1 MKTKP
6 APAKKA
12 PTKPTPKTPGKTPA
26 ALIIP
31 LPEGTR
37 KKIPTALI
45 DPHPDNRKIDPKSC
59 RGLAASMKLFG
70 QIQPAVVRTHPTK
83 KGRFQLGAGERR
95 FHAASIN
102 GTDLDCLV
110 CTLTDDQMAG
120 LLVIENHQRENP
132 DARHEATQIRRF
144 TQANPAA
151 TPQQIAAMLG
161 REEHWVKRRLRLL
174 DLTEP
179 VHTAWTDP
187 KHDIHALSI
196 ASMELVATLSPE
208 LQTTFLKDAED
219 AYEKLD
225 HAYVVSYLE
234 SLSCQLKDVTWLE
247 NPATFIPG
255 CGPGCATSSAAA
267 DLFSHTE
274 FADSRASNCAQCL
287 NEACFFKRKALAR
300 VHAWQVVLEKAPEG
314 YYAVTDKY
322 SDANVTLY
330 DGSILKPKY
339 KGDFHGWK
347 SCKKTDPDAKPFIE
361 ESSDTVKLTWKKPPA
376 GATSVPLP
384 AGETAIK
391 TPEESLQAS
400 IDRLQGKRYTLLLDE
415 LRDHVTKAP
424 LPDFGPT
431 SSDGITDGI
440 IALAASFGTIS
451 RLETVNGSFHG
462 HDILHDETT
471 DDDDETLGPVKTS
484 HGTEELNTAMAELTE
499 DQSTEKPT
507 PWDNYRRFATFSQ
520 VQILWRSIR
529 QVLSNRLR
537 DRSYTDRKSD
547 LIKPEF
553 INEMKEIATLTGFDF
568 DAAYLRA
575 ANATKLPAALKDL
588 DPVTLAK
595 K

>member
-12 PTKPTPKTPGKTPA
+12 PTKTAPKTPA
-26 ALIIP
+26 AAP
-31 LPEGTR
+31 LAILPKGIR
-37 KKIPTALI
+37 KAIDTALI
-45 DPHPDNRKIDPKSC
+45 DPHPHNRKIDPKTC
-59 RGLAASMKLFG
+59 KGLAESMKLFG
-70 QIQPAVVRTHPTK
+70 QIQPAVVRPHPTK

-95 FHAASIN
+95 FHGAVIN
-102 GTDLDCLV
+102 KSTLECEV
-110 CTLTDDQMAG
+110 CDLTDAQMDG

-144 TQANPAA
+144 TQANPNA

-161 REEHWVKRRLRLL
+161 RDESFVKRRLRLL
-174 DLTEP
+174 DLIEP
-179 VHTAWTDP
+179 VHEAWTDP

-196 ASMELVATLSPE
+196 ASMELIATLSPE
-208 LQTTFLKDAED
+208 MQATFLKDAED
-219 AYEKLD
+219 AYEELD
-225 HAYVVSYLE
+225 HEYVVSYLE

-247 NPATFIPG
+247 NPATFVPG

-314 YYAVTDKY
+314 YYATTDKH

-391 TPEESLQAS
+391 TPEESLQTS

-415 LRDHVTKAP
+415 LRDHVEKADIP
-424 LPDFGPT
+424 QFTGDGH
-431 SSDGITDGI
+431 SDHVEVRGLLT
-440 IALAASFGTIS
+440 LASSFGTIS
-451 RLETVNGSFHG
+451 RLETVHG
-462 HDILHDETT
+462 RFFDLET
-471 DDDDETLGPVKTS
+471 
-484 HGTEELNTAMAELTE
+484 
-499 DQSTEKPT
+499 STNPT
-507 PWDNYRRFATFSQ
+507 PWENSRKHPIDWHIQ
-520 VQILWRSIR
+520 HLWKSIR
-529 QVLSNRLR
+529 KVLSSRLR
-537 DRSYTDRKSD
+537 DRSFTDRKSD
-547 LIKPEF
+547 LIKIEF

-588 DPVTLAK
+588 DPVTLTK